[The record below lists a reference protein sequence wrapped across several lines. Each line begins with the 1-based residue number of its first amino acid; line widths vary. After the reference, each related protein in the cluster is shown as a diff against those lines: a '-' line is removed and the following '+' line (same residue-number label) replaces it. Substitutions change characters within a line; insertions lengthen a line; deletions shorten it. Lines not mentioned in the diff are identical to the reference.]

1 MMLDIGDANGSAPVT
16 VDIQGVVYS
25 VENAEMNPMP
35 PEGKYGF
42 AIL

>member
-1 MMLDIGDANGSAPVT
+1 MLDIGDANGSDPVT
-16 VDIQGVVYS
+16 VDIQGVIYS
-25 VENAEMNPMP
+25 VENAEINPMP